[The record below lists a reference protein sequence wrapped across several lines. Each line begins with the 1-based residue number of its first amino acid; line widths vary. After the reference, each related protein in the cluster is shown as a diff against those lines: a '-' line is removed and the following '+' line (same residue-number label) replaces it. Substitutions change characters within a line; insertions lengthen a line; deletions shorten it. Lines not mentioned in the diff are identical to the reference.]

1 MNVPN
6 HPTALTPGGVTFRF
20 KPGELYVLFG
30 IANVE
35 WCVFRYTGLEK
46 RKKRVTERFTRRT
59 YEKGAPLWFLTRDLL
74 AHRKQ
79 MKEHSSIQRSLLH
92 NWRFSHIT
100 ERDLPLYIHLPFKY
114 PTWDQLMG
122 VSNDPAPQ
130 QEVSAACGV

>member
-1 MNVPN
+1 MHN
-6 HPTALTPGGVTFRF
+6 PTATTPEGNSFIF

-30 IANVE
+30 KDNVE

-79 MKEHSSIQRSLLH
+79 MKEHAGIQRSLLH

-122 VSNDPAPQ
+122 VSNDPAYRTSEPAVCVQ
-130 QEVSAACGV
+130 